1 MVCWLCLYH
10 DDDDES
16 GDYGKAPIWLVVE
29 QKNKV
34 RDKKSR
40 EIKKENISGIS
51 TFFKTQLSGIEL
63 KLSVRMM
70 RKIYF
75 LNVTLKGRSSLTL
88 KQMVESRW
96 QEGYQAS
103 MFYFLTIS
111 NTLLANYFSI
121 QAGRQ
126 D

>member
-10 DDDDES
+10 HDDDES

-96 QEGYQAS
+96 QAGYQ
-103 MFYFLTIS
+103 YV
-111 NTLLANYFSI
+111 LLFNYFKHTFS
-121 QAGRQ
+121 
-126 D
+126 